1 MITHCPKDDLLL
13 SYSAGALGESWSL
26 AVGSHV
32 QMSKE
37 ASDDVAL
44 GEKIGGSLLN
54 DLAPVSLEKNF
65 DAVLDRLG
73 DQEPIGEAVEL
84 EQKVLVPSPLCDY
97 IGDSLENLEW
107 SKVGNGIAQHLIETS
122 DSGQARLLRI
132 PPGTAL
138 PEHGHSGRELTLVIS
153 GGYRDD
159 SGSYSRGDMADIDDG
174 LGHQPIAD
182 EGEDCI
188 CLIVTDTPVKF
199 KGILPRILQ
208 PFIRI

>member
-1 MITHCPKDDLLL
+1 MITHCAKDDLLL
-13 SYSAGALGESWSL
+13 SYSAGALGESWLL

-32 QMSKE
+32 HMCKE
-37 ASDDVAL
+37 FSDDVAL
-44 GEKIGGSLLN
+44 GEKIGGSLLS
-54 DLAPVSLEKNF
+54 DITPIALEKSL
-65 DAVLDRLG
+65 DAVLGKLG
-73 DQEPIGEAVEL
+73 DQEPIGKAVEPEL
-84 EQKVLVPSPLCDY
+84 DALIPSPLCDY
-97 IGDSLENLEW
+97 IGDSLDVLEW
-107 SKVGNGIAQHLIETS
+107 SKVGNGISQHLIETS

-153 GGYRDD
+153 GGYRDN

-174 LGHQPIAD
+174 LGHQPTAD
-182 EGEDCI
+182 DGEDCV
-188 CLIVTDTPVKF
+188 CLIVTDTPIKF

>member
-32 QMSKE
+32 QMCKE
-37 ASDDVAL
+37 VSDDVAL
-44 GEKIGGSLLN
+44 GEKIGGSLLS
-54 DLAPVSLEKNF
+54 DIAPISLEKNV
-65 DAVLDRLG
+65 DAVLARLG
-73 DQEPIGEAVEL
+73 DQEPIGETVEP
-84 EQKVLVPSPLCDY
+84 EQDALIPRPLSGY
-97 IGDSLENLEW
+97 IGDSLDNLEW
-107 SKVGNGIAQHLIETS
+107 SKVGNGISQYLIETS

-132 PPGTAL
+132 PAGTAL

-159 SGSYSRGDMADIDDG
+159 SGSYTRGDMADIDDG

-182 EGEDCI
+182 DGEDCV
-188 CLIVTDTPVKF
+188 CLIVTDTPIKF

-208 PFIRI
+208 PFIKI

>member
-1 MITHCPKDDLLL
+1 MITHCPKDDLLV

-32 QMSKE
+32 HLCKE
-37 ASDDVAL
+37 FSDDVAL
-44 GEKIGGSLLN
+44 GEKIGGSLLS
-54 DLAPVSLEKNF
+54 DIAPIALEKSL
-65 DAVLDRLG
+65 DALLDRLG
-73 DQEPIGEAVEL
+73 DQEPIGEAVNQ
-84 EQKVLVPSPLCDY
+84 EQDALIPSPLCDY
-97 IGDSLENLEW
+97 IGDSLDDLEW
-107 SKVGNGIAQHLIETS
+107 SMLGNGITQHLIETS

-132 PPGTAL
+132 PSGTEL

-153 GGYRDD
+153 GGYKDD

-182 EGEDCI
+182 EGEDCV
-188 CLIVTDTPVKF
+188 CLIVTDTPIKF

-208 PFIRI
+208 PFIKI